1 MSTIVT
7 RAGKGSPLTH
17 TEVDANF
24 TNLNTDKLEV
34 GASFNA
40 AVAATPA
47 VTANT
52 AKVTNATHTGDV
64 TGATALTIA
73 NDAVTNAKAADMAA
87 NTIKGNFTGSSGDP
101 QDGAIPT
108 NSLVGRAG
116 GNITVMALSANQLA
130 GRGSTGDIAPITL
143 ASTLSMSGTALGV
156 ADDAVTNAKL
166 ANVAANTIKGRVT
179 AGTGDPEDLT
189 GTQATTLL
197 DTFTSALKGLAPAS
211 GGGTSNFLRA
221 DGTWAVPGSSMIQSI
236 IIAASDETT
245 PLTTGNGKVTFRMPY
260 AFTLTAVR
268 ASLTAAQASGSIF
281 TADINE
287 NGVSIL
293 STPLT
298 IDNTEKTS
306 TTAATPAV
314 ISDTALA
321 DDAEITIDIDQ
332 VGSGSAAG
340 LKVALIGY
348 KT

>member
-52 AKVTNATHTGDV
+52 AKVSNATHTGDV

-166 ANVAANTIKGRVT
+166 ANVATATIKGRVT

-189 GTQATTLL
+189 ASQAWGVIDDAALNTAQNWTKAQGSTPVALTDGANIATDASLSNVFTVTLGGNRTLDNPTNLVAGRTYVWVVTQ
-197 DTFTSALKGLAPAS
+197 DGS
-211 GGGTSNFLRA
+211 GGHALA
-221 DGTWAVPGSSMIQSI
+221 YGSSF
-236 IIAASDETT
+236 DF
-245 PLTTGNGKVTFRMPY
+245 PGG
-260 AFTLTAVR
+260 TAP
-268 ASLTAAQASGSIF
+268 T
-281 TADINE
+281 
-287 NGVSIL
+287 L
-293 STPLT
+293 STGAGDVDLLT
-298 IDNTEKTS
+298 GIAISTS
-306 TTAATPAV
+306 RLLCV
-314 ISDTALA
+314 CNLDFS
-321 DDAEITIDIDQ
+321 
-332 VGSGSAAG
+332 
-340 LKVALIGY
+340 
-348 KT
+348 